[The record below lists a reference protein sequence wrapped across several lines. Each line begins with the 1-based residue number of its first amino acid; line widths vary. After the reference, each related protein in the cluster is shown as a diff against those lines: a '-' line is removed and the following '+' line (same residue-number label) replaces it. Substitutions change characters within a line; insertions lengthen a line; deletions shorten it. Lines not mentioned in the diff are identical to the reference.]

1 MLSQKTLRL
10 LTTLSTREKI
20 RAEQTAAD
28 AAQRLVTLGGQSATL
43 SAYMADL
50 GQRLA
55 QADIATGL
63 ELRSYGQYIELGV
76 RARNINE
83 QQIRAG
89 ESAQKHAL
97 DKLAL
102 ATEKHKAL
110 QKATDEA
117 SAAAD
122 LVASRAADHSAGVS
136 GVAGPSS
143 ASAKRGLRGL
153 SPPEARHASRRQ
165 T

>member
-1 MLSQKTLRL
+1 MVSQRTLRL

-20 RAEQTAAD
+20 RAEQAAAD

-50 GQRLA
+50 GERLV
-55 QADIATGL
+55 QADIASGL
-63 ELRSYGQYIELGV
+63 ELRSYGQYIEMGV

-83 QQIRAG
+83 QNIRAG

-97 DKLAL
+97 DTLAL

-110 QKATDEA
+110 QKAADEA

-122 LVASRAADHSAGVS
+122 LLASRAEDHLAGGS
-136 GVAGPSS
+136 GVAGPSGG
-143 ASAKRGLRGL
+143 SAKRGLRGL